1 MKKAGAS
8 PAFFVREVGVDG
20 ILIMGRR
27 IYIKTFG
34 CQMNEHD
41 SERMLALLEGYGY
54 QGTKRW
60 EEADVI
66 LVNTC
71 TVREKPEQKAY
82 SIMGRFQQL
91 KENNPAVIVGIA
103 GCVAQQGGEQLLA
116 RIPNLDFVLGPGKI
130 HRLPEILHAVAQGS
144 RGLCA
149 VDFENGAFG
158 NLPIPHTRQLSAYVT
173 IMQGCDNFCSYCIV
187 PSVRGRERSR
197 PSNEVLA
204 EIEAL
209 IRNGAKEVVLL
220 GQNVNAYAK
229 NNPHELTF
237 PQLLAKINEIPGLER
252 IRFTTSH
259 PRDLTEE
266 TIEAFGTVEHLCEHL
281 HLPFQAGS
289 DAVLERMNRGHTR
302 EEYLAKAQRLRQ
314 VAPRISITADVMVGF
329 PGETETDFD
338 RTLEL
343 MQAVEFDGLFSFKYS
358 PRKGTRAAQ
367 WRDDCPPEVK
377 QRRLEVLQELQRG
390 ITLRK
395 NKALEEAVKEI
406 LVEGQS
412 RNSSRKMT
420 GRTRCNRIVNF
431 TGGPELAGELVNVK
445 ISEGLQNSLRGE
457 RRG

>member
-1 MKKAGAS
+1 MM
-8 PAFFVREVGVDG
+8 
-20 ILIMGRR
+20 MGRR
-27 IYIKTFG
+27 VYIKTFG

-54 QGTKRW
+54 QGTTRW

-82 SIMGRFQQL
+82 SILGRFQQR

-103 GCVAQQGGEQLLA
+103 GCVAQQGGEHLLA
-116 RIPNLDFVLGPGKI
+116 RIPSLDFVLGPGKI
-130 HRLPEILHAVAQGS
+130 HRLPEILHDVEKGRS
-144 RGLCA
+144 GVCA
-149 VDFENGAFG
+149 VDFENGDLVD
-158 NLPIPHTRQLSAYVT
+158 LPLPHVRQLSAYAT

-197 PSNEVLA
+197 PSTDILA

-209 IRNGAKEVVLL
+209 IQTGTKEVVLL

-237 PQLLAKINEIPGLER
+237 PRLLAKINEIPGLER

-289 DAVLERMNRGHTR
+289 DDVLARMNRGHTR
-302 EEYLAKAQRLRQ
+302 EEYLTKAQRLREKVPQ
-314 VAPRISITADVMVGF
+314 ISITADVMVGF
-329 PGETETDFD
+329 PGESEADFD
-338 RTLEL
+338 QTLDL

-377 QRRLEVLQELQRG
+377 QRRLEMLQELQRG

-395 NKALEEAVKEI
+395 NKALEGTIREI
-406 LVEGQS
+406 LVEGRS
-412 RNSSRKMT
+412 RNSPHKMM

-431 TGGPELAGELVNVK
+431 PGGPGLVGELVNVK
-445 ISEGLQNSLRGE
+445 ITEGLQNSLRGE
-457 RRG
+457 RCG

>member
-1 MKKAGAS
+1 MKRQ
-8 PAFFVREVGVDG
+8 V
-20 ILIMGRR
+20 
-27 IYIKTFG
+27 YIKTFG

-41 SERMLALLEGYGY
+41 SERMLALLERHGY
-54 QGTKRW
+54 QETQHP

-82 SIMGRFQQL
+82 SLLGRFQRL
-91 KENNPAVIVGIA
+91 KENNPDVIVGMA
-103 GCVAQQGGEQLLA
+103 GCVAQQGGEDLLT

-130 HRLPEILHAVAQGS
+130 HRLPEILRNVEQGR

-149 VDFENGAFG
+149 VGFENGAFVK
-158 NLPIPHTRQLSAYVT
+158 LPIPHARQLSAYVT

-187 PSVRGRERSR
+187 PAVRGKERSR
-197 PSNEVLA
+197 PSDDILA
-204 EIEAL
+204 EIRAL
-209 IRNGAKEVVLL
+209 IQTGTKEVTLL

-229 NNPHELTF
+229 KDPHELTF
-237 PQLLAKINEIPGLER
+237 PRLLAKINEIPGLER

-289 DAVLERMNRGHTR
+289 DAVLARMNRGHTR
-302 EEYLAKAQRLRQ
+302 EEYLAQVKRLREVTPQ
-314 VAPRISITADVMVGF
+314 ISITADVMVGF
-329 PGETETDFD
+329 PGEQEADFD
-338 RTLEL
+338 WTLEL

-358 PRKGTRAAQ
+358 PRQGTRSAQ
-367 WRDDCPPEVK
+367 WRDDCPQEVK
-377 QRRLEVLQELQRG
+377 QRRLERLQELQRG

-395 NKALEEAVKEI
+395 NKALEGTIREV
-406 LVEGQS
+406 LVEGRS
-412 RNSSRKMT
+412 RNSPDHMT

-431 TGGPELAGELVNVK
+431 PGNDDMVGELVK
-445 ISEGLQNSLRGE
+445 IKITEGLQNSLRGE
-457 RRG
+457 RCG